1 MLQIPNQGQ
10 KESPL
15 HGICL
20 GLGLVALAT
29 GKANIYEELKNL
41 LYTDIAPVGEAAAWG
56 MGMVMAGSGD
66 KTAIEEMITYAS
78 ET

>member
-1 MLQIPNQGQ
+1 M
-10 KESPL
+10 
-15 HGICL
+15 
-20 GLGLVALAT
+20 ALAT

>member
-1 MLQIPNQGQ
+1 M
-10 KESPL
+10 
-15 HGICL
+15 
-20 GLGLVALAT
+20 ALAT

-78 ET
+78 ETQHDKIIRALGISLALVMYGR